1 MPQLTNPFVAYLN
14 RYTTVSPEHE
24 AAFDEFI
31 TQLPPPSGEPLRLVT
46 KTEQSI
52 KNYIQR
58 GSPPSIILTGNAGDG
73 KTYLCRQIVQILT
86 GQPVKDWSDRLD
98 WHIDLG
104 NFTLRVVKDLSEM
117 DEGTGV
123 DLMLDLA
130 ITRDEKCPKQIFL
143 IAANEGRLR
152 ALLRDDLL
160 EGLYKD
166 IDQQLREGPNINSNV
181 IVINLNRTTTS
192 SYVIQTL
199 SWLTHANHWSLCQG
213 CPALNRCPIR
223 LNATRLADQF
233 IAERLKFLYSIL
245 EHLGMHVTIR
255 DMLIHLAYTL
265 TGGLKCEDIIKQSQS
280 PGSEWQPHRYVYYEN
295 IWGENASKTFN
306 SKASVINY
314 LGRLNVG
321 KTSVFEVDDFII
333 NGHPTNEEFQREY
346 QHIFSPG
353 QLDLGDKLFVQ
364 ERNAYL
370 QGGASS
376 PKPEQ
381 EHRLIEWLPRCR
393 RKLFFEWK
401 NTGATD
407 CLLSFTYLPDYFRLI
422 NGRSTLRSHFVRD
435 VILGLNRAFSGLYLT
450 ETNSL
455 YVTSQYANVTEQPV
469 PIVKVQIASDYIDLI
484 VNPQTETEVLDSA
497 TMLFL
502 DIPAPPRVRA
512 EPIKFPINLL
522 FFEYL
527 MWRSRGG
534 TSNVL
539 ATECE
544 LAIRRLKDELLA
556 KFVSKEVDP
565 DQVRFFAVN
574 RNHYILQNL
583 RINGNHIQM

>member
-1 MPQLTNPFVAYLN
+1 
-14 RYTTVSPEHE
+14 
-24 AAFDEFI
+24 
-31 TQLPPPSGEPLRLVT
+31 
-46 KTEQSI
+46 
-52 KNYIQR
+52 
-58 GSPPSIILTGNAGDG
+58 
-73 KTYLCRQIVQILT
+73 
-86 GQPVKDWSDRLD
+86 
-98 WHIDLG
+98 
-104 NFTLRVVKDLSEM
+104 
-117 DEGTGV
+117 
-123 DLMLDLA
+123 
-130 ITRDEKCPKQIFL
+130 
-143 IAANEGRLR
+143 
-152 ALLRDDLL
+152 
-160 EGLYKD
+160 
-166 IDQQLREGPNINSNV
+166 
-181 IVINLNRTTTS
+181 
-192 SYVIQTL
+192 
-199 SWLTHANHWSLCQG
+199 
-213 CPALNRCPIR
+213 

-245 EHLGMHVTIR
+245 EHLGIHVTIR

-265 TGGLKCEDIIKQSQS
+265 TGGLNCQEIIQQSQS
-280 PGSEWQPHRYVYYEN
+280 PSSEWQPHRYIYYEN
-295 IWGENASKTFN
+295 IWGENASETFN
-306 SKASVINY
+306 SKTSVIDH

-333 NGHPTNEEFQREY
+333 NGHPSDETSQREY

-353 QLDLGDKLFVQ
+353 KLDLGDKLFVQ

-376 PKPEQ
+376 PKPEK

-401 NTGATD
+401 NIEATD

-422 NGRSTLRSHFVRD
+422 NGKSTPRSHLVRD
-435 VILGLNRAFSGLYLT
+435 LILGLNRAFSGLYLT

-455 YVTSQYANVTEQPV
+455 YVTSQYSNITEQPV
-469 PIVKVQIASDYIDLI
+469 PIVKVQIASDYIELI
-484 VNPQTETEVLDSA
+484 TNPQTETEVLDSA

-502 DIPAPPRVRA
+502 DIPAPPRVKA
-512 EPIKFPINLL
+512 EPVKFPINLL

-556 KFVSKEVDP
+556 KFASKEVDP

-574 RNHYILQNL
+574 RSRYTLQNL